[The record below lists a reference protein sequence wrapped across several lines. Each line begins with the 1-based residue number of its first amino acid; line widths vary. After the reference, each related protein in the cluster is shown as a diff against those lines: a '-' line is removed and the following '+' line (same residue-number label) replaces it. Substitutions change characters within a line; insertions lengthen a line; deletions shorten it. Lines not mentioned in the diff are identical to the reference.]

1 MPSREF
7 SKRRRSTI
15 SLATDHARSAA
26 LTHRGA
32 ADRDAADE
40 VEHYLE
46 QITAD
51 LEHAGLDPDEARRA
65 ARLELGNVALVTEQV
80 RGYGWE
86 HALDTLLADVR
97 FGARQLRRRPGFSA
111 VGIMTLALGI
121 GASTAIFS
129 AVNPILFE
137 PLPYPDADRVVMMW
151 DITQEGS
158 RADVTYG
165 TFRELTERSRSFDA
179 MAVMRPWQPT
189 ITGGEEPERLD
200 GQRVTPDYFDVLGVP
215 PVLGRTFDDA
225 DDALNG
231 SRVAIISDGLWQRR
245 FAGDRAIVGKPI
257 VLDGST
263 FTVIGVMARGFD
275 NVLTPTASVWTTL
288 QYDPALPLNGREWG
302 HHLRLIGRLG
312 EDVNLDQARGE
323 LGAIAGA
330 PLEQYPRPAWA
341 ALRGGFI
348 ANSLQDEVTRGIRPV
363 LIAVLA
369 AVVLLLGIACVN
381 VTHLLLARGL
391 ERRAEFSLRTAL
403 GAPRMRLIRQL
414 LTESLLLA
422 LCGGALGLLFA
433 RVAVDVLLALS
444 PADLPRVGAVAVD
457 GTAFAFS
464 LGLAAAI
471 GLAVGVLPSRHAA
484 RLNLSS
490 GVQQA
495 TLRTTKHEFAR
506 RALVIAEVALALVL
520 VTGAGLLLRSLQ
532 HLFAVP
538 PGFDAA
544 HTLTMQ
550 VQTSGRRFATDEPTH
565 RFFTESL
572 DAVRRVPGVS
582 VAAFTN
588 QLPLTGDTD
597 VWGGHF
603 ESSPT
608 QPPNEDRSVFRYAV
622 SPDYFAAM
630 GIPLRRGRLLDETD
644 VSGSPLSAVISESLA
659 RRRLP
664 GLDPIGHRLHVG
676 PNSGPWFTVV
686 GVVGDVRQLS
696 LAGNETDAVYVTPG
710 HWRFADRARWLVI
723 RTPQDAA
730 ALTATVRQ
738 AIRSVDSD
746 QPIVRIATM
755 TQRLEASAA
764 ERRFALVVFEAFAV
778 VALVLAAIGI
788 YGVLSGRVT
797 ERTREIG
804 IRSALGARRASILAL
819 VLREGMT
826 LTGCGI
832 VIGVLSALAASRAL
846 ATLLFGVSPLDAVTY
861 VSVTGLL
868 LAVAV
873 IACGLPA
880 WRAVRVP
887 ASTALTSV

>member
-1 MPSREF
+1 M
-7 SKRRRSTI
+7 
-15 SLATDHARSAA
+15 SLWRQLTRGLRA
-26 LTHRGA
+26 LTRRGA
-32 ADRDAADE
+32 ADRDVADE
-40 VEHYLE
+40 VAHYLE
-46 QITAD
+46 QIAAD
-51 LEHAGLDPDEARRA
+51 LETQGLSPDEARRK
-65 ARLELGNVALVTEQV
+65 ARLELGNVTRVTEQV

-86 HALDTLLADVR
+86 HTIDTLLADVR
-97 FGARQLRRRPGFSA
+97 FGGRQLRRRPGFAA
-111 VGIMTLALGI
+111 VGVMTLALGI

-129 AVNPILFE
+129 TVNPVLFE
-137 PLPYPDADRVVMMW
+137 PLPYPDADRVVMIW
-151 DITQEGS
+151 DVLQEES

-165 TFRELTERSRSFDA
+165 TFRELTGRSRSFDA

-200 GQRVTPDYFDVLGVP
+200 GQRVTADYFDVLGVL
-215 PVLGRTFDDA
+215 PVLGRAFDQA

-231 SRVAIISDGLWQRR
+231 PRVAIISDGLWHRR

-257 VLDGST
+257 VLDGGT
-263 FTVIGVMARGFD
+263 FTVIGVMPHGFD
-275 NVLTPTASVWTTL
+275 NVLTPTASIWTTL

-312 EDVNLDQARGE
+312 IDVNLDQARGE
-323 LGAIAGA
+323 LGAIASA
-330 PLEQYPRPAWA
+330 PLEQFPRPAWA
-341 ALRGGFI
+341 SLRGGLI
-348 ANSLQDEVTRGIRPV
+348 ANSLQHEVTLGVRPV
-363 LIAVLA
+363 LVAVLA
-369 AVVLLLGIACVN
+369 AVILLLAIACVN

-391 ERRAEFSLRTAL
+391 ERRAEFSLRAAL
-403 GAPRMRLIRQL
+403 GAPRTRLIRQL

-422 LCGGALGLLFA
+422 LGGGVLGLLFA
-433 RVAVDVLLALS
+433 RAAIDVLLAFG
-444 PADLPRVGAVAVD
+444 PPDLPRIAAIAID
-457 GTAFAFS
+457 GTAFAFAF
-464 LGLAAAI
+464 GLAAVI
-471 GLAVGVLPSRHAA
+471 GLAVGVLPARHAA

-495 TLRTTKHEFAR
+495 TLRSTKHEFAR

-520 VTGAGLLLRSLQ
+520 VAGAGLLLRSLQ

-550 VQTSGRRFATDEPTH
+550 VQTSGRRFASDEPTH
-565 RFFTESL
+565 RFFTEAL
-572 DAVRRVPGVS
+572 EAVRQVPGVS

-603 ESSPT
+603 ETSPT
-608 QPPNEDRSVFRYAV
+608 QTPNEDRSVFRYAV

-630 GIPLRRGRLLDETD
+630 GIPLRRGRLLDDTD

-664 GLDPIGHRLHVG
+664 GLDPIGQRLHVG

-686 GVVGDVRQLS
+686 GVVSDVRQLS
-696 LAGNETDAVYVTPG
+696 LAGHETDAVYVTPG

-730 ALTATVRQ
+730 SLTTAVRQ
-738 AIRSVDSD
+738 AIRSVDAD
-746 QPIVRIATM
+746 QPILRIATM
-755 TQRLEASAA
+755 SQRLEASAA
-764 ERRFALVVFEAFAV
+764 ERRFGLVVFEAFAV

-804 IRSALGARRASILAL
+804 IRSALGARACLHPRA
-819 VLREGMT
+819 G
-826 LTGCGI
+826 
-832 VIGVLSALAASRAL
+832 ASRGNDVDRVRHRQRRDR
-846 ATLLFGVSPLDAVTY
+846 GVGREQNPGHA
-861 VSVTGLL
+861 
-868 LAVAV
+868 
-873 IACGLPA
+873 
-880 WRAVRVP
+880 AVRRV
-887 ASTALTSV
+887 ATRRGDLCQRDRVAAGCSGDCVCAAGVARRTVYRRSIALTSV